1 VEAVFAELAAKNPGG
16 LRYASFKQED
26 GVSFVDVVSIET
38 ADGSNPLEQIDAFDA
53 FDAFTD
59 QIGDRCDIPPQV
71 MPLTDVGTY
80 HFFGD

>member
-1 VEAVFAELAAKNPGG
+1 M
-16 LRYASFKQED
+16 
-26 GVSFVDVVSIET
+26 SFVHVVSIET

-53 FDAFTD
+53 FTD
-59 QIGDRCDIPPQV
+59 PIGDRCDIPPQV

>member
-1 VEAVFAELAAKNPGG
+1 M
-16 LRYASFKQED
+16 
-26 GVSFVDVVSIET
+26 SFVHVVSIET
-38 ADGSNPLEQIDAFDA
+38 ADGSNPQEQIDSFNAY
-53 FDAFTD
+53 TD

>member
-1 VEAVFAELAAKNPGG
+1 MDP
-16 LRYASFKQED
+16 
-26 GVSFVDVVSIET
+26 
-38 ADGSNPLEQIDAFDA
+38 NPLEQIDA

>member
-1 VEAVFAELAAKNPGG
+1 M
-16 LRYASFKQED
+16 
-26 GVSFVDVVSIET
+26 SFVHVVSIET
-38 ADGSNPLEQIDAFDA
+38 ADGSNPLEQIDA